1 MKKGCSASPNSS
13 VCLFD
18 IIKMMTHDQK
28 VELSKRPESVS
39 SPALYCY
46 WADFFI
52 VI

>member
-1 MKKGCSASPNSS
+1 MKKGCNASPNSS
-13 VCLFD
+13 VYPFD
-18 IIKMMTHDQK
+18 TIKVMTHDQK

-39 SPALYCY
+39 SPTLYCY